1 MQKYSGQIR
10 RGGAVAFEIG
20 PESIDVEFSS
30 GWIYRFTYQR
40 PGALRVERMKELAL
54 ESAPGVR
61 PANIRL
67 RKIATDEQ
75 QRVAGGCSRCI
86 REAVTKIQSG
96 AMAASAVSLE

>member
-30 GWIYRFTYQR
+30 GWIYRFTYER

-54 ESAPGVR
+54 AGQGLSTFISRHVKNRYESR
-61 PANIRL
+61 RHKN
-67 RKIATDEQ
+67 
-75 QRVAGGCSRCI
+75 
-86 REAVTKIQSG
+86 EASTAQVP
-96 AMAASAVSLE
+96 